1 MPHVTRD
8 GVKLY
13 YEESGAGDPA
23 MVFVH
28 GWCCDRTH
36 HAPQVEHFSPRHRCV
51 SVDLRGHGL
60 SDASADG
67 YTIAG
72 FADDVA
78 WICGQLGLN
87 KPVIVGHSMGGAVA
101 LSLSARHPELPRAI
115 VMLDGAIFFPQALA
129 ATEAQ
134 LSAAFHSDAYLEPL
148 GAIFNGMF
156 MASDDPARKERLV
169 AAALAM
175 PQHVAAAE
183 WDAMW
188 SNDFAG
194 AAAACKVPA
203 LYVGSHAPVAD
214 VARLRAAMP
223 DAIIGQTAG
232 AGHFHQL
239 EVPEQ
244 INPMIER
251 FLAISL

>member
-1 MPHVTRD
+1 MPHLTRD

-13 YEESGAGDPA
+13 YEEAGAGDPA

-36 HAPQVEHFSPRHRCV
+36 HAPQVAHFSPRHRCI

-60 SDASADG
+60 SDVPPDG
-67 YTIAG
+67 YTISG

-78 WICGQLGLN
+78 WICGQLGLK
-87 KPVIVGHSMGGAVA
+87 KPIIVGHSMGGAVV
-101 LSLSARHPELPRAI
+101 LSIAARHPDLPRAI
-115 VMLDGAIFFPQALA
+115 VMLDGAIFPPDTLA
-129 ATEAQ
+129 ATKDAV
-134 LSAAFHSDAYLEPL
+134 SAVFHTDRYRDPL

-156 MASDDPARKERLV
+156 MASDDPALKERLV

-188 SNDFAG
+188 SNDYAG

-214 VARLRAAMP
+214 VAKLRAAMP
-223 DAIIGQTAG
+223 NAIIAQTVG